1 MKVEYEDDD
10 SFNYKKIKNFSQE
23 ILKDLNTISYYK
35 NEINQSA
42 LTNKDF
48 SKLRKKQKQKIKES
62 NLFLKHFHKNNLRKI
77 SEKNLYTINK
87 SQSSNQSTLLSNYQR
102 SSNNLKSFLFLLKN

>member
-87 SQSSNQSTLLSNYQR
+87 SQSSNQYYFIKQLSTFI
-102 SSNNLKSFLFLLKN
+102 K